1 MPAQCRGGA
10 LRSYCRRAPPST
22 YYECLHIAGWI
33 CGSWC
38 AREPRP
44 LRHRHGTLGC
54 GAISGPQQQCCHA
67 VDDVEDVLADVR
79 EVALGQ
85 RLDALHGVVHEPE
98 LPLHR
103 ELERVQNVC

>member
-1 MPAQCRGGA
+1 MSAYISLGGCAVAGA
-10 LRSYCRRAPPST
+10 L
-22 YYECLHIAGWI
+22 GN
-33 CGSWC
+33 
-38 AREPRP
+38 RP

-79 EVALGQ
+79 KVALSQ
-85 RLDALHGVVHEPE
+85 RLDALHDVVHEPE